1 MAFHCRMCGTCCMYL
16 GDYIAIERQVGP
28 FEFECESVS
37 TGTPFLARVDEDKR
51 EIFLDRA
58 WLDKHPHACR
68 FLRPRGEH
76 ILCTIH
82 ETSPAQCK
90 FYRCVVM
97 RILDPRGILIGK
109 VTGTLALHSDN
120 QELRG
125 IWEAALREIPE
136 RAADTEARLQ
146 KVLESHGYRVE

>member
-1 MAFHCRMCGTCCMYL
+1 MYL

-37 TGTPFLARVDEDKR
+37 TGTPFLARVDDDKR
-51 EIFLDRA
+51 EIFLDSA
-58 WLDKHPHACR
+58 WLDEHPTACR
-68 FLRPRGEH
+68 FLRPSGDL

-82 ETSPAQCK
+82 ATSPAQCK

-97 RILDPRGILIGK
+97 QISDPRGVLIGK

-120 QELRG
+120 QELRE

-136 RAADTEARLQ
+136 WSADIEDRLQ
-146 KVLESHGYRVE
+146 KSLESNGYRVE